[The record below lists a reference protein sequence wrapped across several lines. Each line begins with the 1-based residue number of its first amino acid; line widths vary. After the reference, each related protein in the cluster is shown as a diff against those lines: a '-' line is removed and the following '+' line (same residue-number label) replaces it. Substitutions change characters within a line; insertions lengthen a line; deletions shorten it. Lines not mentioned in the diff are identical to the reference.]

1 MWRLVEVVVLGA
13 TVIFPTM
20 AQTLVYPTEY
30 YFTTTITA
38 PPDPTATGCPTI
50 TATTNQCRTCAYPMC
65 LVLSTLTQ
73 GCSCPETVATAF
85 TSHPC
90 DQRCGGI
97 GCSTSWSIVSV
108 PSCASSSSSHSISIS
123 VSKSSASSTSTAK
136 SDSVCTS
143 SGTPLPPP
151 PSPTPK
157 HSNGTLSSVR
167 TPPLPS
173 TTSAAV
179 VANGARRL
187 TPFKLW

>member
-1 MWRLVEVVVLGA
+1 MQLLFEVVVSA
-13 TVIFPTM
+13 VVISPAM
-20 AQTLVYPTEY
+20 AQTLVYPSEY

-38 PPDPTATGCPTI
+38 PPDPTITGCPTI

-73 GCSCPETVATAF
+73 GCSCPDTVATAF

-97 GCSTSWSIVSV
+97 GCSTSWSIVSA
-108 PSCASSSSSHSISIS
+108 PSCTSSSSI
-123 VSKSSASSTSTAK
+123 STSTSK
-136 SDSVCTS
+136 SDSVCAS
-143 SGTPLPPP
+143 SGPLPPP

-173 TTSAAV
+173 TTSSIAIANAA
-179 VANGARRL
+179 GRL
-187 TPFKLW
+187 TPFNLW